1 MTNQSYKFWLYKWEL
16 PKSITENIF
25 KLIQKSERVAEAV
38 FGGVGPWFW
47 WGGFSLILEKKP
59 GVYFSRLSIIFPN
72 VIIMFRKN
80 KNLFEILHW
89 VWHVDFKKLPFSYR
103 ALHWNS
109 NTFILIILVPGSYIV
124 FMQEEITV
132 LKYFSSQCQ
141 MPQKRLL
148 CRFIKPLRDS
158 TKKKNFKRFGTNYS
172 QVYIHKLVQI
182 RLNTL
187 HYFVTLIL

>member
-1 MTNQSYKFWLYKWEL
+1 MRRFLSNF
-16 PKSITENIF
+16 
-25 KLIQKSERVAEAV
+25 R
-38 FGGVGPWFW
+38 
-47 WGGFSLILEKKP
+47 KKP
-59 GVYFSRLSIIFPN
+59 GVYFSRLSIILPN
-72 VIIMFRKN
+72 IMVIFRKN

-103 ALHWNS
+103 AQHWNS

-124 FMQEEITV
+124 FIQEEITV

-158 TKKKNFKRFGTNYS
+158 TKKKNFRLDWILCTISSRLYCNFSKNINSLHQYTSLSLSLLLLSRLFTAFCTQLEAVCPIRS
-172 QVYIHKLVQI
+172 QMSQSLHK
-182 RLNTL
+182 
-187 HYFVTLIL
+187 